1 MAEFDYCAEHFYL
14 FYLSKNNFLTFLL
27 RMRDSKALCFFEL
40 PFLAIFHVGFFFF
53 FFFFLVAYPC
63 AVQYTKAQ
71 TQIF

>member
-53 FFFFLVAYPC
+53 GCLPLCCSVY
-63 AVQYTKAQ
+63 
-71 TQIF
+71 

>member
-40 PFLAIFHVGFFFF
+40 PFLAIFHVGFFF
-53 FFFFLVAYPC
+53 LVAYPC